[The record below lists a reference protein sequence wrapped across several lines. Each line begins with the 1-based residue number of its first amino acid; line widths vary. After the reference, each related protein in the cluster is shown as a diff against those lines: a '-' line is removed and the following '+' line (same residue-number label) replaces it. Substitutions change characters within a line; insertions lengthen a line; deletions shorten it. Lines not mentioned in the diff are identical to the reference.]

1 MAALLEKPDY
11 RPVIEVGGDKDELRD
26 PEMDLA
32 KMRAVWSRE
41 NLDTDQMAGLIVGG
55 TTSKVP
61 LAQRTETVQLSEN

>member
-11 RPVIEVGGDKDELRD
+11 RPMIEVGGDEEELQD

-41 NLDTDQMAGLIVGG
+41 NLDTDQTAGLIVGG
-55 TTSKVP
+55 TTSKV
-61 LAQRTETVQLSEN
+61 AIGSEN